1 MPPVF
6 ALAPAHGIPGFLDYS
21 TSEHL
26 KIYKQGVSKLTGE
39 NLFTCEAD
47 QLFRFLRKV
56 EDRSNEMGWMDG
68 ILDVTTS
75 DEDADVEEIENLILN
90 YGSITLEQVIES
102 EKRYIS
108 LEQRKAQD
116 TYMLH
121 HCLMASLSDEAKEK
135 VLIWSDDY
143 QIEIDDKRYSSRVAL
158 LKVIIRES
166 HIDTNASA
174 NQIRTKLSNL
184 DECIATVEYDV
195 GKFNQHVKL
204 LVQALTARNQSTSD
218 LLINLFKGYS
228 AVSDEA
234 FRGWLNRK
242 QEAHE
247 EGREEITPDQLMKSA
262 KNKFDTL
269 KENGKWNAPTAA
281 EQIVALEAKLTSTI
295 KNIDKKVKF
304 ELNKGRNK
312 GQNKSKGDAKDGR
325 KGNKSKGKTDDH
337 PKTWAPPKSG
347 DKKIKE
353 YKGHQWHWCGK
364 DTGGKCEKWRAHDP
378 GECKGIADGDYG
390 DSKGKRPADKKKK
403 GSVEKKLRVARAYV
417 AKLEQRQRVDD
428 NDETEERRNRLTPRV
443 GQLHNGCAGRDTP
456 YNATSPVLASTRYPH
471 NVNPHAC
478 ADDKHNN
485 KTREDD
491 SDGDHMVQGAV

>member
-56 EDRSNEMGWMDG
+56 EDRANEMGWMDG
-68 ILDVTTS
+68 ILDVTIS
-75 DEDADVEEIENLILN
+75 EEDAEVEEVENLILN
-90 YGSITLEQVIES
+90 YGSITLKQVVES
-102 EKRYIS
+102 EMRYIS
-108 LEQRKAQD
+108 LEERKAQD
-116 TYMLH
+116 TYMLY

-135 VLIWSDDY
+135 VLIWADDY
-143 QIEIDDKRYSSRVAL
+143 QLEIDDKRYSSGVAL

-184 DECIATVEYDV
+184 DEYIATVEYDV

-234 FRGWLNRK
+234 FRGWLSRK

-269 KENGKWNAPTAA
+269 VENGKWNAPTA
-281 EQIVALEAKLTSTI
+281 EEKIVALEAKLTSTI
-295 KNIDKKVKF
+295 KNFDKKVKF
-304 ELNKGRNK
+304 EFNKGKSK
-312 GQNKSKGDAKDGR
+312 GQNKSKGEGKVER
-325 KGNKSKGKTDDH
+325 KGTKSKGRSEDH
-337 PKTWAPPKSG
+337 PKMWAPPKSG
-347 DKKIKE
+347 EKKTRE

-364 DTGGKCEKWRAHDP
+364 DTGGKCEKWRAHSPD
-378 GECKGIADGDYG
+378 ECKGTAAGESSE
-390 DSKGKRPADKKKK
+390 SKGKRPAERKKK
-403 GSVEKKLRVARAYV
+403 GSIEKKLRVACAYI
-417 AKLEQRQRVDD
+417 AKLEQRKQGDD
-428 NDETEERRNRLTPRV
+428 DDETEDET
-443 GQLHNGCAGRDTP
+443 D
-456 YNATSPVLASTRYPH
+456 
-471 NVNPHAC
+471 
-478 ADDKHNN
+478 
-485 KTREDD
+485 
-491 SDGDHMVQGAV
+491 